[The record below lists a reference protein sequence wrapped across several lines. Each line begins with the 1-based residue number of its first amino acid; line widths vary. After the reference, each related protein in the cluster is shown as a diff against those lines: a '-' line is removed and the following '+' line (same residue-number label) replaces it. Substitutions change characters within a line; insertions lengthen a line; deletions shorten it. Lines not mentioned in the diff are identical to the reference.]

1 MNLADKKCVACRKGA
16 KPLAADKAKEFLKHL
31 SRWSISE
38 DGAWL
43 LKAFKFKNFAQALA
57 FANHVGEIA
66 EAQNHHPDIM
76 LGWGYVNVRLQ
87 THAAGGLHE
96 NDFILAAKID
106 TL

>member
-1 MNLADKKCVACRKGA
+1 MNLADKTCIACRKGA
-16 KPLAADKAKEFLKHL
+16 KPLATDKAKALLKHL

-38 DGAWL
+38 DGVWL

-57 FANHVGEIA
+57 FANQVGEIA

-96 NDFILAAKID
+96 NDFIVAAKID
-106 TL
+106 AL